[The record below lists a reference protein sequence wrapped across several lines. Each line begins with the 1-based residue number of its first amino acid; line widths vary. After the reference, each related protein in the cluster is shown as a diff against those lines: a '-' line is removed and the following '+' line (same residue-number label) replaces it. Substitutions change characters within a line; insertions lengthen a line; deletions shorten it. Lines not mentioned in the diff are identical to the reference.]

1 MHKAYSEILSLMNEY
16 CFRVDTADFNGFA
29 ELFEN
34 ASFGVIGD
42 PKGPSKGKSEV
53 LEYLDRVILY
63 DGKPMTKHTMTN
75 VQIDIDEASKKA
87 KAQSYLTVMQAVP
100 PDFPLQPIFSGHY
113 HDTFEQVDGIWR
125 FTIREISPDLI
136 GDLSFHLRE
145 TL

>member
-1 MHKAYSEILSLMNEY
+1 
-16 CFRVDTADFNGFA
+16 
-29 ELFEN
+29 
-34 ASFGVIGD
+34 
-42 PKGPSKGKSEV
+42 
-53 LEYLDRVILY
+53 
-63 DGKPMTKHTMTN
+63 MTKHTMTN